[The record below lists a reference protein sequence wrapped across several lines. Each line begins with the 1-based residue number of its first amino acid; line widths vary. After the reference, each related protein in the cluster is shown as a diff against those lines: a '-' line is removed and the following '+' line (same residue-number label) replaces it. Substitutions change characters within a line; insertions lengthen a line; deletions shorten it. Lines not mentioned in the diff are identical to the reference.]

1 MPTFP
6 RFLPAG
12 DTALLVEFAN
22 DISEPVNRQVQALA
36 HALAP
41 ARLPGLGE
49 AIPAYRSLLVYY
61 DPLQLSFTDVQ
72 EQVAALAARSE
83 TITLPEPVRKE
94 IPVVYGGECGPDI
107 EFVAQHNGLSVEQAI
122 RLHASATYRVY
133 MLGFSPGFAYLGG
146 LPDAL
151 ATPRLPTPR
160 TRVPA
165 GSVGIAGQQT
175 GIYPLATPGGWR
187 IIGRTPLRLFDPAQ
201 DPPTLLQAGDLVR
214 FVPLPAWPAEGGGA
228 EVQGGGGAEERRGGG
243 GPCLTVLEGGL
254 LTTVQDL
261 GRWGYQRYGVP
272 VAGAMDACALQAA
285 NRLVGNE
292 PGEAALEITVAG
304 PTLQASDNCLVA
316 VTGGDL
322 GPRVNGRPLPMWLAV
337 FVRRGSVIDF
347 AGRRSGARAYLAVA
361 GGIAVPPVL
370 GSRATYLS
378 GGFGGYQGRAL
389 RAGDVLPL
397 GHAPADLLALAG
409 QGLPPEAR
417 PVYAEAPTVHAIP
430 GPQDDYFTTEA
441 LATFFASEY
450 VVSATAD
457 RMGYRLQGPRLAHR
471 GPAEIISTG
480 MVTGAVQ
487 VPADGQPIVL
497 MADHQ
502 TSGGYPV
509 IATVVSADI
518 PLLAQ
523 CLPGSRLRFAPT
535 TVEMRDERRG
545 TRDEGGNPCE
555 GSEPS
560 QGWTRMEAACQKMRL
575 VLKWQPHTSES
586 ETKERRTCLPHTPRP
601 PTPGPSSW
609 GPPAASALP
618 RRWSWPAR
626 VITSAGCTWI

>member
-1 MPTFP
+1 MTDYP

-22 DISEPVNRQVQALA
+22 EISEPVNRQVQALA
-36 HALAP
+36 HALAQ
-41 ARLPGLGE
+41 AHLPGLGE

-61 DPLQLSFTDVQ
+61 DPQQLSYAEVE
-72 EQVAALAARSE
+72 EQVATLAARSE
-83 TITLPEPVRKE
+83 MITMPEPALKE
-94 IPVVYGGECGPDI
+94 IPVVYGGEFGPDI
-107 EFVAQHNGLSVEQAI
+107 AFVAQHHGLSVEQVI
-122 RLHASATYRVY
+122 RLHSSATYRVY

-146 LPDAL
+146 LPDVL

-175 GIYPLATPGGWR
+175 GIYSLATPGGWR
-187 IIGRTPLRLFDPAQ
+187 IIGRTPLRLFNPAQ

-214 FVPLPAWPAEGGGA
+214 FVPLPAWPAEGEGAGEQRSGGT
-228 EVQGGGGAEERRGGG
+228 EVQGSEG
-243 GPCLTVLEGGL
+243 GPCLTVLDGGL
-254 LTTVQDL
+254 LTTVQDI
-261 GRWGYQRYGVP
+261 GRWGYQRFGVP

-304 PTLQASDNCLVA
+304 PRLQASDNCLVA

-322 GPRVNGRPLPMWLAV
+322 GPLVNGRPLPMWLAV
-337 FVRRGSVIDF
+337 FVRRGSVLDF

-361 GGIAVPPVL
+361 GGITVSPVL
-370 GSRATYLS
+370 GSRSTYLN

-389 RAGDVLPL
+389 QAGDVLPL
-397 GHAPADLLALAG
+397 GCAPADLLALAG
-409 QGLPPEAR
+409 QGLPSQAR
-417 PVYAEAPTVHAIP
+417 PAYDEAPTVHAIP

-441 LATFFASEY
+441 LATFFDSEY
-450 VVSATAD
+450 IVSATTD
-457 RMGYRLQGPRLAHR
+457 RMGYRLQGPCLAHR
-471 GPAEIISTG
+471 GPADIISAG
-480 MVTGAVQ
+480 VVSGSVQ

-502 TSGGYPV
+502 TSGGYPA
-509 IATVVSADI
+509 IATVVNADI

-535 TVEMRDERRG
+535 TVE
-545 TRDEGGNPCE
+545 
-555 GSEPS
+555 
-560 QGWTRMEAACQKMRL
+560 
-575 VLKWQPHTSES
+575 
-586 ETKERRTCLPHTPRP
+586 ETQWRYGL
-601 PTPGPSSW
+601 
-609 GPPAASALP
+609 
-618 RRWSWPAR
+618 
-626 VITSAGCTWI
+626 

>member
-1 MPTFP
+1 MTNYP

-12 DTALLVEFAN
+12 DAALLVEFAN
-22 DISEPVNRQVQALA
+22 EISEPVNRQVQALA
-36 HALAP
+36 HALAL
-41 ARLPGLGE
+41 ARRPGLGE

-61 DPLQLSFTDVQ
+61 DAQQLAYADVQ
-72 EQVAALAARSE
+72 EQVAALAARSQA
-83 TITLPEPVRKE
+83 ITLPQPALKE
-94 IPVVYGGECGPDI
+94 IPVVYGGEFGPDI
-107 EFVAQHNGLSVEQAI
+107 AFVAQHNNLSVEQVI
-122 RLHASATYRVY
+122 RLHSAATYRVY

-146 LPDAL
+146 LPEAL

-175 GIYPLATPGGWR
+175 GIYPQATPGGWR

-214 FVPLPAWPAEGGGA
+214 FVPLPAWPAEEQRGRSAEEQGGGA
-228 EVQGGGGAEERRGGG
+228 

-261 GRWGYQRYGVP
+261 GRRGYQRYGVP
-272 VAGAMDACALQAA
+272 VAGAMDAFALQAA

-337 FVRRGSVIDF
+337 FVRRGSVLDF
-347 AGRRSGARAYLAVA
+347 AGQRTGARAYLAVA
-361 GGIAVPPVL
+361 GGIAVLPVL

-378 GGFGGYQGRAL
+378 GGFGGHQGRAL
-389 RAGDVLPL
+389 RAGDVLPI

-417 PVYAEAPTVHAIP
+417 PAYAAAPTVRAIP

-441 LATFFASEY
+441 LATFFSSEY

-480 MVTGAVQ
+480 VVSGAVQ

-535 TVEMRDERRG
+535 KIEMRY
-545 TRDEGGNPCE
+545 EG
-555 GSEPS
+555 
-560 QGWTRMEAACQKMRL
+560 
-575 VLKWQPHTSES
+575 
-586 ETKERRTCLPHTPRP
+586 
-601 PTPGPSSW
+601 
-609 GPPAASALP
+609 
-618 RRWSWPAR
+618 
-626 VITSAGCTWI
+626 

>member
-1 MPTFP
+1 MPNSP

-12 DTALLVEFAN
+12 DAALLVEFAN
-22 DISEPVNRQVQALA
+22 EISEPVNRQVQALA
-36 HALAP
+36 HALAQAP
-41 ARLPGLGE
+41 LPGLGE

-61 DPLQLSFTDVQ
+61 DPQQLSFADVQ
-72 EQVAALAARSE
+72 EQVAAVAARSE
-83 TITLPEPVRKE
+83 TIPLPEPALKE
-94 IPVVYGGECGPDI
+94 IPVVYGGEFGPDI
-107 EFVAQHNGLSVEQAI
+107 EFVAQHSGLSVEQVM
-122 RLHASATYRVY
+122 RLHSSATYRVY

-146 LPDAL
+146 LPEAL

-201 DPPTLLQAGDLVR
+201 EPPTLLQAGYLVR
-214 FVPLPAWPAEGGGA
+214 FVPIPAWPAEG
-228 EVQGGGGAEERRGGG
+228 EGAEEQGGRGAEEQGSGG
-243 GPCLTVLEGGL
+243 GPCLTVLDGGL

-261 GRWGYQRYGVP
+261 GRRGYQRYGVP
-272 VAGAMDACALQAA
+272 VAGAMDAFALQAA
-285 NRLVGNE
+285 NRLVGNA

-304 PTLQASDNCLVA
+304 PRLQASDNCLVA

-322 GPRVNGRPLPMWLAV
+322 GPMVNGRPLPMWLAV
-337 FVRRGSVIDF
+337 FVRRGSVLDF
-347 AGRRSGARAYLAVA
+347 AGQRTGARAYLAVA

-397 GHAPADLLALAG
+397 GRAPADLLALAG
-409 QGLPPEAR
+409 QELPPEAR
-417 PVYAEAPTVHAIP
+417 PAYAEAPTVRAIP
-430 GPQDDYFTTEA
+430 GPQDDYFTAEA
-441 LATFFASEY
+441 LATFFSSEY

-457 RMGYRLQGPRLAHR
+457 RMGYRLQGPHLAHR
-471 GPAEIISTG
+471 GAAEIISAG
-480 MVTGAVQ
+480 VVTGAVQ

-509 IATVVSADI
+509 IATVLSADI

-523 CLPGSRLRFAPT
+523 CLPGSRLRFAPI
-535 TVEMRDERRG
+535 E
-545 TRDEGGNPCE
+545 
-555 GSEPS
+555 
-560 QGWTRMEAACQKMRL
+560 
-575 VLKWQPHTSES
+575 
-586 ETKERRTCLPHTPRP
+586 
-601 PTPGPSSW
+601 
-609 GPPAASALP
+609 
-618 RRWSWPAR
+618 
-626 VITSAGCTWI
+626 